1 MVDSGLSR
9 RLAWLALCTSGCAAG
24 AAPAPSAPVGTLR
37 VSEEQVSAPARGRE
51 SSRFDAGFRSIE
63 AIGQGLE
70 FPLPDAQGWR
80 RDPREKQSWVARH
93 RQTTSTLVV
102 RAWEHDDVARIED
115 CERQARAWRPNLPEA
130 APEEVLEQREQ
141 VLAGV
146 YRARVVLFV
155 RAAAPASGSALSGH
169 ALAFGSDARSCLMLA
184 FSTAA
189 SGPRATD
196 DVAERLAVV
205 AQGVF
210 GRARRVGIGERV
222 TVPRL

>member
-1 MVDSGLSR
+1 MSR
-9 RLAWLALCTSGCAAG
+9 RLECLALCALGCAAG
-24 AAPAPSAPVGTLR
+24 AAQPPSASVETDV
-37 VSEEQVSAPARGRE
+37 VSEERE
-51 SSRFDAGFRSIE
+51 SATSGASERRPFDGGFRSIE

-80 RDPREKQSWVARH
+80 RDSREKRSWVARH

-102 RAWEHDDVARIED
+102 RSWEHDDVARIED

-130 APEEVLEQREQ
+130 ASEEVLEQREQ

-155 RAAAPASGSALSGH
+155 RAATPAPGSTLSGH

-189 SGPRATD
+189 SGPRAKS
-196 DVAERLAVV
+196 DVAERLAIV

-222 TVPRL
+222 TVPRM

>member
-1 MVDSGLSR
+1 VT
-9 RLAWLALCTSGCAAG
+9 AE
-24 AAPAPSAPVGTLR
+24 PR
-37 VSEEQVSAPARGRE
+37 VSARR
-51 SSRFDAGFRSIE
+51 SFDQGFRSLE
-63 AIGQGLE
+63 AVGQGLE
-70 FPLPDAQGWR
+70 FPLPDARGWR

-115 CERQARAWRPNLPEA
+115 CERQARAWRPSLPEA
-130 APEEVLEQREQ
+130 APEEVLEHREQ
-141 VLAGV
+141 VLAGA

-155 RAAAPASGSALSGH
+155 RAAKPASGSTLSGH

-189 SGPRATD
+189 SGPRSAS

-210 GRARRVGIGERV
+210 GRARRVGIDERV